1 MDISNDKLNVY
12 KDLAKKCESFELFLW
27 TVGSKEPWMIEAGK
41 AETEATLKSIYNGV
55 HIADKQRLFVD
66 MDGTLAEFKPVDT
79 LEVLYEK
86 DYFLNLKPNENVLGA
101 VRQLIARNDIDV
113 YILSAYLSDSHYALD
128 EKNAWLDKYLP
139 ELPQEKRLF
148 VPCGTDKSVVVPG
161 RIKHDD
167 YLLDDYTK
175 NLSEWEPPARGI
187 KLINGINHTNGTW
200 QGDKIQF
207 THSPEEISN
216 MISSV
221 MKGEAH
227 FYEDK
232 IVTESVTKADVPD
245 NAEGEYDIEITEVL
259 QRVVS
264 TKAESLQEAIHD
276 VEEKYYN
283 SEIVLDADDLKETT
297 IEAVHPQPDKELN
310 ELKSSLETIR
320 KTSSGLI
327 TGIEDKLEKLRL
339 NKEISVSEQPLENV
353 TDSVTLQQSKE
364 MMSAALGS
372 TDELLSLYKDNN
384 SRTVAQAVNVVAEER
399 AEYNNKLTVK
409 QAIENRQHTHYG
421 AYADIGTALDKFST
435 DELIDYLR
443 KNEPGGE
450 GSLRGYVESQI
461 IGAQINRERYQSE
474 IIL

>member
-1 MDISNDKLNVY
+1 
-12 KDLAKKCESFELFLW
+12 
-27 TVGSKEPWMIEAGK
+27 
-41 AETEATLKSIYNGV
+41 
-55 HIADKQRLFVD
+55 

-101 VRQLIARNDIDV
+101 IKQLIAKNDIDV
-113 YILSAYLSDSHYALD
+113 YILSAYLSDSRYALY

-148 VPCGTDKSVVVPG
+148 VPCGTDKSIVVPG
-161 RIKHDD
+161 HIKHDD

-175 NLSEWEPPARGI
+175 NLSEWEPPAKGI

-245 NAEGEYDIEITEVL
+245 NAEGEYGIEITEVL

-283 SEIVLDADDLKETT
+283 SEIVLDADDLKEAT
-297 IEAVHPQPDKELN
+297 IEAVHPQPDKELDYD
-310 ELKSSLETIR
+310 IQ
-320 KTSSGLI
+320 GLF
-327 TGIEDKLEKLRL
+327 L
-339 NKEISVSEQPLENV
+339 
-353 TDSVTLQQSKE
+353 
-364 MMSAALGS
+364 
-372 TDELLSLYKDNN
+372 
-384 SRTVAQAVNVVAEER
+384 
-399 AEYNNKLTVK
+399 
-409 QAIENRQHTHYG
+409 
-421 AYADIGTALDKFST
+421 
-435 DELIDYLR
+435 
-443 KNEPGGE
+443 
-450 GSLRGYVESQI
+450 
-461 IGAQINRERYQSE
+461 
-474 IIL
+474 

>member
-12 KDLAKKCESFELFLW
+12 KDLARKCESFELFLW

-55 HIADKQRLFVD
+55 HLTDKQRLFVD

-79 LEVLYEK
+79 LETLYEK

-101 VRQLIARNDIDV
+101 ITQLIAQNDIDV
-113 YILSAYLSDSHYALD
+113 YILSAYLSDSHYALY

-148 VPCGTDKSVVVPG
+148 VPCGTDKSIVVPG
-161 RIKHDD
+161 HIKHDD

-221 MKGEAH
+221 MKGEEH

-297 IEAVHPQPDKELN
+297 IEAAHPQPDKELDYD
-310 ELKSSLETIR
+310 IQ
-320 KTSSGLI
+320 GLF
-327 TGIEDKLEKLRL
+327 L
-339 NKEISVSEQPLENV
+339 
-353 TDSVTLQQSKE
+353 
-364 MMSAALGS
+364 
-372 TDELLSLYKDNN
+372 
-384 SRTVAQAVNVVAEER
+384 
-399 AEYNNKLTVK
+399 
-409 QAIENRQHTHYG
+409 
-421 AYADIGTALDKFST
+421 
-435 DELIDYLR
+435 
-443 KNEPGGE
+443 
-450 GSLRGYVESQI
+450 
-461 IGAQINRERYQSE
+461 
-474 IIL
+474 

>member
-1 MDISNDKLNVY
+1 MDISDDKMNVY
-12 KDLAKKCESFELFLW
+12 KDLARKCESFELFKW
-27 TVGSKEPWMIEAGK
+27 IVGDKESWMTEAGK
-41 AETEATLKSIYNGV
+41 AETETMLKTIYNGV
-55 HIADKQRLFVD
+55 HITDRQRLFVD
-66 MDGTLAEFKPVDT
+66 MDGTLAEFKTVDT
-79 LEVLYEK
+79 LETLYEK
-86 DYFLNLKPNENVLGA
+86 DYFINLKPNENVLGA
-101 VRQLIARNDIDV
+101 IKQLIADNDIDV
-113 YILSAYLSDSHYALD
+113 YILSAYLTDSRYALE

-148 VPCGTDKSVVVPG
+148 VPCGTDKSVAVPG
-161 RIKHDD
+161 LIRPDD

-297 IEAVHPQPDKELN
+297 IEAVHPQPDKELDYD
-310 ELKSSLETIR
+310 IQ
-320 KTSSGLI
+320 GLF
-327 TGIEDKLEKLRL
+327 L
-339 NKEISVSEQPLENV
+339 
-353 TDSVTLQQSKE
+353 
-364 MMSAALGS
+364 
-372 TDELLSLYKDNN
+372 
-384 SRTVAQAVNVVAEER
+384 
-399 AEYNNKLTVK
+399 
-409 QAIENRQHTHYG
+409 
-421 AYADIGTALDKFST
+421 
-435 DELIDYLR
+435 
-443 KNEPGGE
+443 
-450 GSLRGYVESQI
+450 
-461 IGAQINRERYQSE
+461 
-474 IIL
+474 